1 MLFGTPD
8 KFAFLIERVPEWE
21 SSSFINGIM
30 YVYLNGKMYPDTL
43 RTTTLN
49 VDLHYLFNSTMPD
62 FKPKVNADL
71 YRLSTSDLFEK
82 LCEITFPD
90 DYNIDND
97 YSYQIPLNEIQ
108 DSGYYFFAVAF
119 ENKIRILVGKRQDED
134 IIFQDE
140 TALTISEFEN
150 IRSKLFEYYKTLSGN
165 DCFEKSVYINGIET
179 MLVKKGLEDNFLKS
193 SEIRKYFTEDV
204 ITMLSYVPE
213 VCDKYNLYFGILCV
227 QTSYKVWYT
236 AVLCMIADS
245 EFHHVFY
252 KENWLCRECGCNN
265 GRVLMPFFESDPIF
279 INYIKSAK
287 IPNSFN
293 KMPCRNC
300 GKFLQNH
307 IILLE

>member
-1 MLFGTPD
+1 MLLGTPD

-71 YRLSTSDLFEK
+71 YRLSTSDLFKK

-90 DYNIDND
+90 DDNIDND

-108 DSGYYFFAVAF
+108 DSRYYFFAVAF
-119 ENKIRILVGKRQDED
+119 ENKIRVLVGKYQDED

-140 TALTISEFEN
+140 TELSVSEFEN
-150 IRSKLFEYYKTLSGN
+150 IRSKLFEYYKALSGN
-165 DCFEKSVYINGIET
+165 EFFEKTVCINGIET
-179 MLVKKGLEDNFLKS
+179 MLVKKELEDEFLKS
-193 SEIRKYFTEDV
+193 SEICKYFTDDV

-213 VCDKYNLYFGILCV
+213 VCGKYNLYFGILCL
-227 QTSYKVWYT
+227 QTNYKVWYI
-236 AVLCMIADS
+236 AVLCMPDNS

-252 KENWLCRECGCNN
+252 KENWLCRECGYDN
-265 GRVLMPFFESDPIF
+265 GRVLMPYFESDPVI
-279 INYIKSAK
+279 INYIETTEISKVFNK
-287 IPNSFN
+287 IPC
-293 KMPCRNC
+293 KKC
-300 GKFLQNH
+300 GKILQNH
-307 IILLE
+307 IMLLN